1 MSNQA
6 SSQYMIE
13 KTIDD
18 LEKNWGHIEFT
29 LAEYPQNSEYS
40 ILKSLDDII
49 QGLDD
54 SVTLIQSMGFA
65 PFKDYFEK
73 AIQKWETQLTSAS
86 EIIDNWIQVQQAWLY
101 LEPIFASADIAR
113 QLPTETRL
121 FKQVDGWWKVQMN
134 KTRKNPNVISIC
146 CTTKNLL
153 KDLNTNRDLLEKVQ
167 KGLADYL
174 QTKRVAFPR
183 FFFLSDEELLQILS
197 NTKNPTA
204 VQPFL
209 RSCFENVSRLK
220 FVTNEQDDELQITS
234 MTSHEGEVVDF
245 VAPLTP

>member
-1 MSNQA
+1 
-6 SSQYMIE
+6 
-13 KTIDD
+13 
-18 LEKNWGHIEFT
+18 
-29 LAEYPQNSEYS
+29 
-40 ILKSLDDII
+40 
-49 QGLDD
+49 
-54 SVTLIQSMGFA
+54 
-65 PFKDYFEK
+65 
-73 AIQKWETQLTSAS
+73 
-86 EIIDNWIQVQQAWLY
+86 
-101 LEPIFASADIAR
+101 
-113 QLPTETRL
+113 
-121 FKQVDGWWKVQMN
+121 MN